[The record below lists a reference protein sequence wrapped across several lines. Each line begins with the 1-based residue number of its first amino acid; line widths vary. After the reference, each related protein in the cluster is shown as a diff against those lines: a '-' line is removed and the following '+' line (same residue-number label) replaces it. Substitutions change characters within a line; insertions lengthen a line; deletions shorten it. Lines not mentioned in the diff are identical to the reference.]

1 MHYMKK
7 LITLFFLVQSVFAFS
22 QVQDSLVWRYAD
34 LSYPLGGFSSKAKV
48 TVDYGETVTGWF
60 RKADMIDNEDG
71 KAIKFKS
78 PVDALN
84 WMSVHGWE
92 LVQAYQAPETAAM
105 STLVYQHFIMRRKE
119 VYNPGK

>member
-1 MHYMKK
+1 MKK
-7 LITLFFLVQSVFAFS
+7 LITLLLLIQSVCVFS
-22 QVQDSLVWRYAD
+22 QEQDSLGWRYAD
-34 LSYPLGGFSSKAKV
+34 VSYPLGGFSSKAKV

-92 LVQAYQAPETAAM
+92 LVQSYQAPDPTTAFNPL
-105 STLVYQHFIMRRKE
+105 TYQHFIMRRKE
-119 VYNPGK
+119 PYSVGK